1 VPEEVGVVSVRAE
14 KHRQSFKQEDP

>member
-1 VPEEVGVVSVRAE
+1 VPEEVGIVSARAE